1 MEREGAVA
9 VEHGL
14 LQATLGENGPGVAE
28 PAANRVRAVE
38 GFHRPAVRA
47 DAADAGRVRA
57 SRRVGHWLT
66 VTPIRVGR
74 PNAESPVFNWRT
86 TGYTSELIPS
96 RRFYS

>member
-1 MEREGAVA
+1 
-9 VEHGL
+9 
-14 LQATLGENGPGVAE
+14 
-28 PAANRVRAVE
+28 VRAVE

-74 PNAESPVFNWRT
+74 PNDATPRMSRSGDFVIERPESPVFNWRT